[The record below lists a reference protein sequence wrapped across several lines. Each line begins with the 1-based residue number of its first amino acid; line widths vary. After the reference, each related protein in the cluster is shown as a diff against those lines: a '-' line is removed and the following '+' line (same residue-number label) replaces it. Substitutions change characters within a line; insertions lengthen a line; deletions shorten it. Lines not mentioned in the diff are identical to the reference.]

1 MILKNSFFKL
11 MDNAAFGKTIE
22 NVRKHRDIVKQKE
35 EESVWCQN
43 QVIVLQ
49 IFSHKIEIKIEM
61 TKNSDSYE

>member
-1 MILKNSFFKL
+1 

-22 NVRKHRDIVKQKE
+22 NVRKHRDINLLKQKE
-35 EESVWCQN
+35 EETVWCQN